1 MKKTIK
7 IITIFIMFFVL
18 FTIQVKAET
27 DTTKIKDVLTKY
39 KNVDINSIS
48 NEELEKAY
56 NEVLE
61 SYTAEEISNM
71 VKKNK
76 DKLEKQGISGDTI
89 DKGAKFLKTT
99 DDKAIKEM
107 LKDTDVKQVITRIQK
122 GESIESAIVKS
133 QKDLNKTVASGV
145 KVVLSSYIVK
155 AIFITIGI
163 YILYKIIIRGII
175 YQKAGKHFVFT
186 FIPIYRDAVLFKICG
201 YSPWIVLFLL
211 LPVIGWIIYLIYK
224 ILMKFELAEVFGH
237 KLGFGLGVW
246 LLNPIFE
253 SIIAFS
259 KNKYELE

>member
-1 MKKTIK
+1 MKKVVKTIIVF
-7 IITIFIMFFVL
+7 IILFLL
-18 FTIQVKAET
+18 FTIQINAKS
-27 DTTKIKDVLTKY
+27 DTTKIKEVFTKY
-39 KNVDINSIS
+39 KNVDINSVS
-48 NEELEKAY
+48 NEEIEKVY

-61 SYTAEEISNM
+61 SYTAEELSNL
-71 VKKNK
+71 VKENKNK
-76 DKLEKQGISGDTI
+76 LERQGISGETI
-89 DKGAKFLKTT
+89 DKGAEFLKTT
-99 DDKAIKEM
+99 DDEAIKEM
-107 LKDTDVKQVITRIQK
+107 LKDTDVKQVITRVQN
-122 GESIESAIVKS
+122 GESIERAILKS

-155 AIFITIGI
+155 TIFITIGI

-175 YQKAGKHFVFT
+175 YQKAGKHFIST

-224 ILMKFELAEVFGH
+224 ILMKFELAEAFGH

-259 KNKYELE
+259 KNEYEQD